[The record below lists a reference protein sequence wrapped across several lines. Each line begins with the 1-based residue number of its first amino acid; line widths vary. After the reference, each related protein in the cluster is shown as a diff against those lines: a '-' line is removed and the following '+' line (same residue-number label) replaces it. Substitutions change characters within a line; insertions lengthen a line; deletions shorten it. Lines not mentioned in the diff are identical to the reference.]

1 VQEMKR
7 GDRGDERKGDERN
20 GEKRRRGEVRRGR
33 GEEEERR

>member
-20 GEKRRRGEVRRGR
+20 GEKRWRGEVRRGR